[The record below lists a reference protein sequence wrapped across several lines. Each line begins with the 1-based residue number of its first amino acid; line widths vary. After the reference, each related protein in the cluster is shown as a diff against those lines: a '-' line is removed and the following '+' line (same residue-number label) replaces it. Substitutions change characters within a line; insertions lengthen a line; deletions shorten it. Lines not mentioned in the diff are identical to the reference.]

1 MTNLPTVGRIVHY
14 VSHGSAD
21 GTYPSIC
28 RAAVVA
34 EVPREIEGYHGEG
47 FEPNE
52 EHVNLCVLNPTGIFF
67 GQSAHAEPVVRWPSN
82 AVAYKGGT
90 WHWPCV
96 KADES
101 QVDPTHGVSDLQ
113 EQVRGLRVWAIPA
126 GFAGGPENSLEVVPM
141 LKAEDVYRLLGMG
154 KP

>member
-1 MTNLPTVGRIVHY
+1 MTTLPTVGRIVHY

-34 EVPREIEGYHGEG
+34 EVPTEIAVEADGGQQSLV
-47 FEPNE
+47 PNE
-52 EHVNLCVLNPTGIFF
+52 HHVSLVVLNPTGIFF
-67 GQSAHAEPVVRWPSN
+67 GQSAYAEPGEM
-82 AVAYKGGT
+82 KGGT

-126 GFAGGPENSLEVVPM
+126 GFVGGPENSLEVVPM
-141 LKAEDVYRLLGMG
+141 LTAEDVYRLLGMG
-154 KP
+154 RP

>member
-1 MTNLPTVGRIVHY
+1 MTNLPTVGRVVHY

-28 RAAVVA
+28 RAAVVS
-34 EVPREIEGYHGEG
+34 EVPTEIEGYYGEG
-47 FEPNE
+47 SEPNE
-52 EHVNLCVLNPTGIFF
+52 HHVNLCVLNPTGIFF
-67 GQSAHAEPVVRWPSN
+67 GQSAHAEPGEM
-82 AVAYKGGT
+82 KGGT

-96 KADES
+96 KADEP
-101 QVDPTHGVSDLQ
+101 QVDPTHGESDLQ